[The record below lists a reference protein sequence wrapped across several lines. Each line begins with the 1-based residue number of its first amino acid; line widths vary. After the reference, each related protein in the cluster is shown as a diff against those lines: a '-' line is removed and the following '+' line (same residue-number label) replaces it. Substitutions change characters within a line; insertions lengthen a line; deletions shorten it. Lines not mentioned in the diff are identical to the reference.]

1 MAKNATPS
9 KEMNDW
15 QVEEDLRTL
24 IRAKEVEKDPKRM
37 KAAQDL
43 AKKKMM
49 EVAAV
54 ASDTDD

>member
-1 MAKNATPS
+1 MTMTKATP
-9 KEMNDW
+9 KDDW
-15 QVEEDLRTL
+15 QIEEDLRTL
-24 IRAKEVEKDPKRM
+24 IRAKEIEKDPKRL

-49 EVAAV
+49 DVAAV